1 VRKSRRQIVNR
12 IAEAAG
18 LGLVVLSLV
27 MFFAVYRPL
36 GNKID
41 AAVRVHTELR
51 QTIRNQQVR
60 VDILKRF
67 EAELPQAG
75 TGIEAFEADRT
86 PARREAYSTA
96 DHLVHKMADAAG
108 VKLSTIAF
116 HLDVGRSDVPLQR
129 LGLVIESEGPYSKL
143 LKFAYALETANAFLL
158 VREFNLTR
166 PGENEGVGLRLG
178 ADLYLK
184 P

>member
-1 VRKSRRQIVNR
+1 MRKSRRQIVNR

-116 HLDVGRSDVPLQR
+116 HLDVGRKGDPSRARRLPLDDG
-129 LGLVIESEGPYSKL
+129 GLYAPRFVSEP
-143 LKFAYALETANAFLL
+143 
-158 VREFNLTR
+158 
-166 PGENEGVGLRLG
+166 
-178 ADLYLK
+178 
-184 P
+184 